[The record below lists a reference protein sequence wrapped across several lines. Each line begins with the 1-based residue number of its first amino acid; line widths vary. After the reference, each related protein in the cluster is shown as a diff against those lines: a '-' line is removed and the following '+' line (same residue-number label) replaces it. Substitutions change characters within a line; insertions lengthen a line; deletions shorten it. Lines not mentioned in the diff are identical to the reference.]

1 MQDDAAWL
9 QKEATYPLSVY
20 TEEQLLNEIQQKEQ
34 KYFVLEM
41 GESLRQTLVALP
53 AHSLSVWL

>member
-20 TEEQLLNEIQQKEQ
+20 TEEQLLNETRQKEQ

-41 GESLRQTLVALP
+41 GESL
-53 AHSLSVWL
+53 